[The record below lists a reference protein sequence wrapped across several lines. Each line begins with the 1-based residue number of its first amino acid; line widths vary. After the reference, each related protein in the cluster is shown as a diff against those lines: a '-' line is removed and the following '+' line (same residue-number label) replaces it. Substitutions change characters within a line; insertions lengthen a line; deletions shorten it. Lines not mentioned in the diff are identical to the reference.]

1 MADKPP
7 TVLATAPL
15 RGEGLDRLR
24 AIADVVLDPWID
36 HTPLKLHGEDELATR
51 IADEGAT
58 ILIVEA
64 DSCKGPVLEQ
74 PLVAIAST
82 RGDPTNVDL
91 AAATAAGIPVLF
103 APGRNADAVAE
114 LTIALMFAASRFVV
128 AADRDVRA
136 GEMFKDGRI
145 PYQRFRGWELNGRTL
160 GLVGLGAIGRAVKWR
175 AEGLGMRVIA
185 HDPYADDATHGLDE
199 LAAEADVVSL
209 HAPMTPATEGMFGAN
224 QFAAM
229 KPGSVFVN
237 AARAGLH
244 DEDALVAAL
253 ADGRPAAAALDHFA
267 NEYLDPSHPLCAM
280 DNVVLT
286 PHIGGATW
294 DTEVNQTT
302 MIVDDLERLLAGKR
316 PERVA
321 NQEVFDQ

>member
-1 MADKPP
+1 MADDRP

-15 RGEGLDRLR
+15 RGEGLERLMSR
-24 AIADVVLDPWID
+24 ANVVLDPWID
-36 HTPLKLHGEDELATR
+36 HAPLKLHGEEELAQR
-51 IADEGAT
+51 IDEEGAT
-58 ILIVEA
+58 ILVVEA
-64 DSCKGPVLEQ
+64 DSCKGPVLER
-74 PLVAIAST
+74 PLTVIAST
-82 RGDPTNVDL
+82 RGEPTNVDL
-91 AAATAAGIPVLF
+91 DGATEHGIPVIH

-114 LTIALMFAASRFVV
+114 LTIGLIFAAARHVV
-128 AADRDVRA
+128 ASDRDVRA
-136 GEMFKDGRI
+136 GEMFKDGLI

-175 AEGLGMRVIA
+175 AEGLGMTVIA
-185 HDPYADDATHGLDE
+185 HDPYADDATHDLDD

-209 HAPMTPATEGMFGAN
+209 HAPLLPATEGMFGAD

-229 KPGSVFVN
+229 KAGAVFVN

-244 DEDALVAAL
+244 DEEALVAAL
-253 ADGRPAAAALDHFA
+253 AEGRLAAAALDHFA
-267 NEYLDPSHPLCAM
+267 NEYMDPSHPLCTM

-302 MIVDDLERLLAGKR
+302 MITDDIERILAGER
-316 PERVA
+316 PERLA
-321 NQEVFDQ
+321 NPEVFQ